1 MVCDEIQTGIGRT
14 GKLLASDYE
23 KVRPDMVILGKSLSG
38 GFMPISSVLAD
49 NDVMENVH
57 PGDHGSTFGGNP
69 LACEIGMAAM
79 NVTID
84 EKLSENAA
92 KMGKLMIKELKKITK
107 DMSFVKEV
115 RGRGLLA
122 AAEII
127 NTEEVDAW
135 KVSM

>member
-38 GFMPISSVLAD
+38 GFMPISAVLAD
-49 NDVMENVH
+49 NDVMENIH

>member
-1 MVCDEIQTGIGRT
+1 MGVRELCDKYNVLMVCDEIQTGIGRT

-38 GFMPISSVLAD
+38 GFMPISAVVAD
-49 NDVMENVH
+49 NDVMENIH

-69 LACEIGMAAM
+69 LACEIGIAAL

-115 RGRGLLA
+115 
-122 AAEII
+122 
-127 NTEEVDAW
+127 
-135 KVSM
+135 

>member
-38 GFMPISSVLAD
+38 GFMPISAVLAD
-49 NDVMENVH
+49 NDVMENIH

-69 LACEIGMAAM
+69 LACEIGIAAL